1 MSGKDPRV
9 QTGHRWVAAIYDWFN
24 SASEWRIMREYR
36 PLIVG
41 DATGRVLEIGVGTGF
56 SLPFYRRAESII
68 GIDPDPHMLKR
79 AEMRLTNLG
88 LNNVELRLGRAEALP
103 FESASFDAVISTLV
117 LCTVRDVA
125 KSLAEI
131 KRVLKPEGTFRF
143 MEHVRNDESFMGTI
157 QDWITPAWKW
167 LAAGCHANRR
177 IQAEIEAASFHIEQL
192 WRLPVPPGQRL
203 IVGIARPA

>member
-1 MSGKDPRV
+1 MPEREHRV
-9 QTGHRWVAAIYDWFN
+9 ETGHRWVAAVYDWFN

-41 DATGRVLEIGVGTGF
+41 EATGHVLEIGVGTGF
-56 SLPFYRRAESII
+56 SFSFYRQAESIV

-79 AEMRLTNLG
+79 AEKRLATLG
-88 LNNVELRLGRAEALP
+88 LNNVELRLARAEDLP
-103 FESASFDAVISTLV
+103 FADSSFDAVISALV

-125 KSLAEI
+125 KSLAEV

-157 QDWITPAWKW
+157 QDWITPVWRW

-177 IQAEIEAASFHIEQL
+177 TQADIEAAGFRIEQF
-192 WRLPVPPGQRL
+192 WCLPVPPAQRL
-203 IVGIARPA
+203 IVGIARLA